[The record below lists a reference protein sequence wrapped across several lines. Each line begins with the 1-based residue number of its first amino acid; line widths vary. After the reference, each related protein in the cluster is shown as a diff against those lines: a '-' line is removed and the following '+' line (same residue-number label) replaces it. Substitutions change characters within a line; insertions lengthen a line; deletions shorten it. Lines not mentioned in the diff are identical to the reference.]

1 MAEPKTKFIEVEC
14 ECGNKQTVFSNATTV
29 VKCNAC
35 GNVLAEPK
43 GGKAVIKGKAVKS
56 L

>member
-1 MAEPKTKFIEVEC
+1 MEGPRTKFIEVEC
-14 ECGNKQTVFSNATTV
+14 ECGAKQKVFSNASTT

-43 GGKAVIKGKAVKS
+43 GGKAVIKGKIVKK